1 MADEPLGRMVIELG
15 LDDASFGK
23 GLTGARKMVKSSMA
37 EMKSSMAVMGQS
49 GKQFD
54 VLEAKSRGLV
64 KVMEAQR
71 REALQLKKAYE
82 GSLVDGKATS
92 QTAKLAAQYNNA
104 TAKLS
109 ALNEQYKRNAALL
122 AKAKV
127 ETTGFTGG
135 LNKVSKAA
143 VTVGK
148 GMSGMGDKLTRGVT
162 APIAAGLVLATKSAI
177 DFNSQIDS
185 MGPLL
190 TNGGAIT
197 AKYRAQLDQLGDSS
211 KKWSKQYGV
220 STSEINNGMSE
231 LIKRG
236 FTTNQVIGSMPSIL
250 DATKASGEDMG
261 TVMQATASIVEQFG
275 LKTSSTSGTM
285 KNTQRVT
292 DSLTYAANAT
302 AAGFG
307 DMSEA
312 MSYVGPVASSLGLS
326 VEQTA
331 AAVGELSNQGIEGQK
346 AGTNLRGILTSL
358 VKPTKQNTAAFTKM
372 GISTKEL
379 AHDSHDLPQLIDDI
393 TKGTKGWSN
402 AERGKAL
409 AQAFG
414 RENQAAANAL
424 VKAGSSSLRQLTKD
438 TEGAGGA
445 TKKVA
450 DELNDTKANQIKR
463 FQASLQ
469 VLGITI
475 GEKLLPTFTP
485 LIKKATEMVNAF
497 SNMDDSTQQTILKLG
512 LLAAAAGPV
521 LSVGGRLITGM
532 GRLGTGTVQT
542 ISWFAQLRA
551 KSQAGKQGLDMMSTG
566 AKGASDALSKV
577 NGTTANVNGSVNTA
591 KTGFSLFGKSMT
603 VAAGESGVLGTSLTV
618 AGAAAV
624 GVGVAVLAGAAY
636 WEGYGKQ
643 AAASQKRVDE
653 WGSDIGA
660 VADKSASKMQGF
672 EQKAS
677 GALDDFGGSA
687 KKNAKIVND
696 AFKSMT
702 DQASKDS
709 DAQLTAAEKVAKK
722 IGGAAGKAI
731 LKQAEAE
738 HKSNQKYITDM
749 QTTTDKVS
757 KIQANAS
764 KNNEKLTSDQR
775 AVIGNLQRQ
784 MAQDEINT
792 LHVKSSQKKAI
803 LAAELGD
810 TTSMTKKQ
818 LESTTKAIGS
828 AIDKENDAYTKQTG
842 KLAQAHKDGQIST
855 KAYNAAI
862 EATSKQHNVTMN
874 QLGEDL
880 VRTEKAQGKSQ
891 AQIAEDLSKIYD
903 NDDWVDK
910 VIDNYNK
917 AGKQTAETAIKI
929 TGDMSKASKAA
940 AESWNKMVLD
950 PKTGKVKTNAQEE
963 VNKAAKSKDKWNSML
978 LLAKKGQMSS
988 NAAAMVGVA
997 AVQTKHWDGLTLK
1010 EKQATIK
1017 SKGGDELAGMI
1028 QKSKLWG
1035 SLSMAEKKAIIQ
1047 SKGGP
1052 DLLTAVSN
1060 MKVWNKLSPKQ
1071 QTAVLRDNASPEMK
1085 KAKVS
1090 VDQWNAMT
1098 PKNQKLMATSNSSQA
1113 VAQGITDV
1121 NQWNNLPTS
1130 EKRLLANDAQ
1140 SREVLDRAKIKYN
1153 QYRDMPANISKTLLA
1168 KDQASSKAN
1177 AAKIAVDKYGNMK
1190 MPNPKNL
1197 KANDQ
1202 ASSPARNA
1210 KGSVDRYANTPT
1222 PGIKLARARD
1232 NASSQ
1237 MNPAKNSVDRFR
1249 GTSVGGTKVAHG
1261 SDQAT
1266 SPMQL
1271 AMSSTGRWRGTSA
1284 GGAKHAKG
1292 VDSASGPFGAAVSA
1306 VKAFM
1311 SLPSTITKKAISV
1324 VKKVTGHEAG
1334 TMNHAGGPMVVNDQ
1348 EGPVFREMVKFP
1360 GQPAFIPHGRN
1371 VYFDDAPVGT
1381 IVAPASVTADAF
1393 SVPQYATG
1401 IGIPKDA
1408 DIVTAT
1414 GLTQSQQLVGSS
1426 DYTALLQS
1434 TNAATNHQNDVLT
1447 KILSAIIGQPSDA
1460 IVKLLS
1466 TIADKSPVI
1475 DGASFAKQYEQYG
1488 SSETARRNQ
1497 LRERGLSID
1506 SKF

>member
-1 MADEPLGRMVIELG
+1 
-15 LDDASFGK
+15 
-23 GLTGARKMVKSSMA
+23 
-37 EMKSSMAVMGQS
+37 
-49 GKQFD
+49 
-54 VLEAKSRGLV
+54 
-64 KVMEAQR
+64 
-71 REALQLKKAYE
+71 
-82 GSLVDGKATS
+82 
-92 QTAKLAAQYNNA
+92 
-104 TAKLS
+104 
-109 ALNEQYKRNAALL
+109 
-122 AKAKV
+122 
-127 ETTGFTGG
+127 
-135 LNKVSKAA
+135 
-143 VTVGK
+143 
-148 GMSGMGDKLTRGVT
+148 MSGMGDKMTRGVT
-162 APIAAGLVLATKSAI
+162 APIAAGLAFATKSAI

-211 KKWSKQYGV
+211 KKWSKQYGI

-275 LKTSSTSGTM
+275 LKTSSTTGTM

-577 NGTTANVNGSVNTA
+577 NGTASNVNGSVNTA

-603 VAAGESGVLGTSLTV
+603 VAAGESGVLGTSLSV
-618 AGAAAV
+618 AGASAI
-624 GVGVAVLAGAAY
+624 GIGVAVLAGAAY
-636 WEGYGKQ
+636 WELYGKKAHESAARTREWGSDVGEQAGSALTKFKSFSDGAGRSLTDFESASHTSTKSVSKDFGEMYKEMQKDSDDTIKQMKKDMEGLPDSVQNDLKKDVKQRQNHDKQVLASAKETYTNAETILKSHNGKMSSLNDTERTALLNYQRKMNTDEVSLLKIGSSAKKNVIAALNGDINNMTEDQRNTTINQLTSSMQKENKLYNDQHTKIKSMYDKGEISAKQYGQAMKDLQLTHKSTTDGMAAAILKLDKANGTSKAQITQDLLNVGYTYKQ
-643 AAASQKRVDE
+643 AAA
-653 WGSDIGA
+653 
-660 VADKSASKMQGF
+660 
-672 EQKAS
+672 
-677 GALDDFGGSA
+677 
-687 KKNAKIVND
+687 IV
-696 AFKSMT
+696 
-702 DQASKDS
+702 
-709 DAQLTAAEKVAKK
+709 
-722 IGGAAGKAI
+722 
-731 LKQAEAE
+731 
-738 HKSNQKYITDM
+738 
-749 QTTTDKVS
+749 
-757 KIQANAS
+757 
-764 KNNEKLTSDQR
+764 
-775 AVIGNLQRQ
+775 
-784 MAQDEINT
+784 
-792 LHVKSSQKKAI
+792 
-803 LAAELGD
+803 
-810 TTSMTKKQ
+810 
-818 LESTTKAIGS
+818 
-828 AIDKENDAYTKQTG
+828 
-842 KLAQAHKDGQIST
+842 
-855 KAYNAAI
+855 
-862 EATSKQHNVTMN
+862 
-874 QLGEDL
+874 
-880 VRTEKAQGKSQ
+880 KAQNENMSKSTS
-891 AQIAEDLSKIYD
+891 L
-903 NDDWVDK
+903 V
-910 VIDNYNK
+910 V
-917 AGKQTAETAIKI
+917 AET
-929 TGDMSKASKAA
+929 GQMSKKTKAA
-940 AESWNKMVLD
+940 ADSWNNLVFD
-950 PKTGKVKTNAQEE
+950 PKTGKVKSNAQEE
-963 VNKAAKSKDKWNSML
+963 VNKAAKSKDQWNSML
-978 LLAKKGQMSS
+978 LLAKEGKMSS

-997 AVQTKHWDGLTLK
+997 AVQTKRWDGLTLK
-1010 EKQATIK
+1010 EKQAMIK
-1017 SKGGDELAGMI
+1017 SKGGDDLA
-1028 QKSKLWG
+1028 KLLQNGKQWG
-1035 SLSMAEKKAIIQ
+1035 KLTMAEKKAIITA
-1047 SKGGP
+1047 KGGS
-1052 DLLTAVSN
+1052 DLLLAVSN
-1060 MKVWNKLSPKQ
+1060 SKTWNKLTLKEQ
-1071 QTAVLRDNASPEMK
+1071 KAVLRDNASQAMK
-1085 KAKVS
+1085 KANVS
-1090 VDQWNAMT
+1090 VQQWNKLT
-1098 PKNQKLMATSNSSQA
+1098 PANKKLMATSNSDVA
-1113 VAQGITDV
+1113 VAKGV
-1121 NQWNNLPTS
+1121 KNMSQWNNLPT
-1130 EKRLLANDAQ
+1130 EVKKLLANDDQ
-1140 SREVLDRAKIKYN
+1140 SRPILDRAKIKY
-1153 QYRDMPANISKTLLA
+1153 QEYKKLPASDVKTLLA

-1202 ASSPARNA
+1202 ASSPAKNA
-1210 KGSVDRYANTPT
+1210 KGSVDRYANTPS

-1271 AMSSTGRWRGTSA
+1271 AMSSTGRWRGTSP

-1292 VDSASGPFGAAVSA
+1292 VDSASGAFNAAASA

-1311 SLPSTITKKAISV
+1311 SLPSTVTKTAISV
-1324 VKKVTGHEAG
+1324 FKKVTGHEAG

-1348 EGPVFREMVKFP
+1348 TGPVFREMVKFP